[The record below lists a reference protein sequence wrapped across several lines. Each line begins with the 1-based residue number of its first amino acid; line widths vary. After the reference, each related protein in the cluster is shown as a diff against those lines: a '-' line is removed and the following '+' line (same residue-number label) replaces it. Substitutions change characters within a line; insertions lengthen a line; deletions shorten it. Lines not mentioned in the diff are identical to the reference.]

1 MRNEIKI
8 GLALGSGGARGVS
21 HTGVL
26 VALEEA
32 GFTPDLIV
40 GTSIGAVAGACY
52 AEDPDAERCFQ
63 KIMSFTKD
71 KDFLSTWEPFIP
83 DNNGDNVFQELYGA
97 ATKKMAAFKTMIK
110 PALTNADTLKRPLG
124 ILLRSRDF
132 SELKIQFAAV
142 SIDLISGA
150 KQVTT
155 EGPLLDAVYGSSA
168 IPGVFPPL
176 EKDGKLLIDGGA
188 PYRVPVEICKQMGAD
203 IVIAVNIPSYTPE
216 KTEYGSGI
224 DIILR
229 SDAIARDK
237 LNEMIVETAD
247 VVITPAVSR
256 YHWADFRN
264 AELCYEEGKYATEQ
278 AIPQLLDV
286 IKKRCSRSYKLRT
299 WLQRKLS

>member
-1 MRNEIKI
+1 MGKEIKI

-21 HTGVL
+21 HAGVL

-32 GFTPDLIV
+32 GLIPDLIV
-40 GTSIGAVAGACY
+40 GTSIGAVAGATY
-52 AEDPDAERCFQ
+52 AEDPNAKRCYQ
-63 KIMSFTKD
+63 KVLSFTRD

-97 ATKKMAAFKTMIK
+97 ATKKMATIKTMIK
-110 PALTNADTLKRPLG
+110 PALTNADTLNRPMG

-132 SELKIQFAAV
+132 SELKIKFAAV

-150 KQVTT
+150 RHVTT
-155 EGPLLDAVYGSSA
+155 EGPLLDAVYGSAA

-203 IVIAVNIPSYTPE
+203 IVIAVNIPSYAPE
-216 KTEYGSGI
+216 KTEYGSGV

-229 SDAIARDK
+229 SDAIAREK
-237 LNEMIVETAD
+237 LNEIIIDTAD

-278 AIPQLLDV
+278 AIPQLLDA
-286 IKKRCSRSYKLRT
+286 IKKRRSHSYKIRN

>member
-1 MRNEIKI
+1 MEKEIKI

-21 HTGVL
+21 HAGVL
-26 VALEEA
+26 VALEKA
-32 GFTPDLIV
+32 GIIPDLIV
-40 GTSIGAVAGACY
+40 GTSIGAVAGATY
-52 AEDPDAERCFQ
+52 AEDPDAERCYQ
-63 KIMSFTKD
+63 KVLSFTRD

-97 ATKKMAAFKTMIK
+97 ATKKMAAFKTMIR
-110 PALTNADTLKRPLG
+110 PALTDADTLKRPLG

-132 SELKIQFAAV
+132 SELKIKFAAV
-142 SIDLISGA
+142 SIDLITGA
-150 KQVTT
+150 KEVTT

-188 PYRVPVEICKQMGAD
+188 PYRVPVEICKKMGAD
-203 IVIAVNIPSYTPE
+203 IVIAVNIPSYAPE

-237 LNEMIVETAD
+237 LNEMIVDTAD
-247 VVITPAVSR
+247 VVITPEVSR

-278 AIPQLLDV
+278 ALPQLLE
-286 IKKRCSRSYKLRT
+286 ITKKRRSRCEKIRSWLR
-299 WLQRKLS
+299 RKLS

>member
-1 MRNEIKI
+1 MENKIKI

-26 VALEEA
+26 VALEKA
-32 GFTPDLIV
+32 GIIPDLIV
-40 GTSIGAVAGACY
+40 GTSIGAVAGATY
-52 AEDPDAERCFQ
+52 AEDPNAERCFQ
-63 KIMSFTKD
+63 KIMSFTRD

-83 DNNGDNVFQELYGA
+83 DNNGDSVFQELYGA

-132 SELKIQFAAV
+132 SELEIKFAAV
-142 SIDLISGA
+142 SIDLITGA

-188 PYRVPVEICKQMGAD
+188 PYRVPVEICREMGAD
-203 IVIAVNIPSYTPE
+203 IVIAVNLPSYAPE
-216 KTEYGSGI
+216 KTKYGSGI

-229 SDAIARDK
+229 SDAIAREK

-264 AELCYEEGKYATEQ
+264 AELCYEEGKYAAEQ
-278 AIPQLLDV
+278 AIPQLLDI
-286 IKKRCSRSYKLRT
+286 IKKRRSRCEKLRS
-299 WLQRKLS
+299 WLRRKLS